1 MPTPTACSCCGSQ
14 DLRPVFEL
22 TAIPVL
28 VCTLWPDRDSARACP
43 RGDIALE
50 QCLACGLIENH
61 AFDPD
66 RVVYGEGYENSL
78 HFSEFFQ
85 GYLRELAEDL
95 VREHDLAGR
104 RVAEIGC
111 GDGEFLEQLCRAG
124 AGEGI
129 GFDPS
134 YPPGLPETVHDG
146 RIRIVRD
153 YFRPEAG
160 CLDADAIV
168 CRQVLEHVPSPRTFV
183 EDVRAA
189 LKPGAT
195 PAVVFEVPNTSYTLE
210 RVSLWDVIYEH
221 RTYFTKGSLAR
232 LFAAAGFDVVA
243 AAETYENQYVAVTA
257 RPTAAGSPGAEI
269 RIPVEGPAEIT
280 ASVER
285 FSRAAHERIRA
296 WRERLAALQSAGR
309 RVALWGA
316 GARGVN
322 FLNIADPEGV
332 VEVAVDL
339 NERKHGLHLAGTG
352 QAVHPP
358 AYLAE
363 FRPDVVVITNP
374 VYREEIARDLRG
386 MGLDPE
392 VALA

>member
-1 MPTPTACSCCGSQ
+1 MTTTNACSCCGSRG
-14 DLRPVFEL
+14 LRPVFEL
-22 TAIPVL
+22 RAIPVL
-28 VCTLWPDRDSARACP
+28 VCTLWPDRESARACP
-43 RGDIALE
+43 RGDIVLE
-50 QCLACGLIENH
+50 HCPACGLIENH
-61 AFDPD
+61 AFQEE

-85 GYLRELAEDL
+85 GYLRDLARDL
-95 VREHDLAGR
+95 VREHGLEGQ

-124 AGEGI
+124 AGEGL

-134 YPPGLPETVHDG
+134 YPPGLPDTLHEG
-146 RIRIVRD
+146 RVRVVRD
-153 YFRPEAG
+153 YFRPEPG
-160 CLDADAIV
+160 CLDADAVV
-168 CRQVLEHVPSPRTFV
+168 CRQVLEHVPDPRAFV
-183 EDVRAA
+183 EDVKAA
-189 LKPGAT
+189 LRPGAR
-195 PAVVFEVPNTSYTLE
+195 PVVVFEVPNTTYTLD

-232 LFAAAGFDVVA
+232 VFTAAGFDVTA
-243 AAETYENQYVAVTA
+243 AAETYESQYVAVTA
-257 RPTAAGSPGAEI
+257 RPAEGPGRISIPVDGPEEI
-269 RIPVEGPAEIT
+269 RAAVDRF
-280 ASVER
+280 ASR
-285 FSRAAHERIRA
+285 AHERIRG
-296 WRERLAALQSAGR
+296 WRDRLAALHADGK

-352 QAVHPP
+352 QAVRPP
-358 AYLAE
+358 AHLAE

-374 VYREEIARDLRG
+374 VYQEEIARDLRAL
-386 MGLDPE
+386 GLDPE